1 MASDEHVTAA
11 LADFAKEVMRGSREY
26 VGTGRILSLD
36 QGAIRR
42 RRLQELATEAEA
54 MATNPRA
61 ATYRAFERSLR
72 EVQELG
78 VQIESETIIR
88 VASAFMQRP
97 HVGLGKPGK

>member
-1 MASDEHVTAA
+1 LSG
-11 LADFAKEVMRGSREY
+11 LLSRRVIY
-26 VGTGRILSLD
+26 ACNTGATVSATFGTGRILSLD
-36 QGAIRR
+36 QEAIRR

>member
-1 MASDEHVTAA
+1 VIPKGVPHVAGRMVPPFVRSSASIGV
-11 LADFAKEVMRGSREY
+11 
-26 VGTGRILSLD
+26 
-36 QGAIRR
+36 
-42 RRLQELATEAEA
+42 AT
-54 MATNPRA
+54 TNGIV
-61 ATYRAFERSLR
+61 RAFERRLR

>member
-1 MASDEHVTAA
+1 LAPAEFYLSTKKPFVAA
-11 LADFAKEVMRGSREY
+11 GCRSWQPK
-26 VGTGRILSLD
+26 
-36 QGAIRR
+36 
-42 RRLQELATEAEA
+42 AEA

-72 EVQELG
+72 EVQEFG

-88 VASAFMQRP
+88 IASAFMRRP